1 MSEVIAMLP
10 TSSVDMKEKENYH
23 TKRSHYQS
31 PISPVRSRTPSPST
45 SNTTDGASSNTS
57 LIFTQEQGKK
67 EECTGSPRYETIAK
81 KKRRYRTTFTSYQLR
96 ELENVFERTHYPDVF
111 TREDLANRVDLTE
124 ARVQVWFQNRR
135 AKWRKKEKHSQSQ
148 TATSPTQQNQ
158 PDVVPSMTAVTLNPS
173 TSLSS
178 SSDTLASEVSPTATG
193 DSTTSVTLPMTQLI
207 TGDQTNWQT
216 LLSSP
221 ITYIQTALPTGG
233 VVLQPQLATL
243 PTTGLTQNLTR
254 LQMLQTSPQ
263 LTTLGLTGG
272 RVGTLPQ
279 ILTPFSLAQIPSNA
293 GTNVGGSLPVITVQ
307 LPVTTS

>member
-1 MSEVIAMLP
+1 
-10 TSSVDMKEKENYH
+10 
-23 TKRSHYQS
+23 
-31 PISPVRSRTPSPST
+31 
-45 SNTTDGASSNTS
+45 
-57 LIFTQEQGKK
+57 
-67 EECTGSPRYETIAK
+67 
-81 KKRRYRTTFTSYQLR
+81 
-96 ELENVFERTHYPDVF
+96 
-111 TREDLANRVDLTE
+111 
-124 ARVQVWFQNRR
+124 
-135 AKWRKKEKHSQSQ
+135 
-148 TATSPTQQNQ
+148 
-158 PDVVPSMTAVTLNPS
+158 MTAVTLNPS

-272 RVGTLPQ
+272 RVGRD
-279 ILTPFSLAQIPSNA
+279 TPSIMYYYYYNNNLMIYSLSIDY
-293 GTNVGGSLPVITVQ
+293 ITACLFV
-307 LPVTTS
+307 LESI